1 MLLNMIT
8 VYADSCYLLMRI
20 IVFLYANYVVD
31 WGKST
36 FNFANSLPFISELDL
51 FPVTDAKY

>member
-1 MLLNMIT
+1 MIT